1 VINIGI
7 IGLGTV
13 GSGTAKTLVNNKK
26 IIEKRLG
33 FSFLVKKIASLEYD
47 ESLERLF
54 PLNTITKDTEELF
67 KEKLDIVVELIGGID
82 KAKEYILRAIEN
94 GSSVVTANKALLSTY
109 GFEIFK
115 KAYEKRVDVGFEAS
129 VGGGIPIIRV
139 IKEGLCANNIL
150 SIKGIVNGTANYILT
165 SMLEEGKT
173 FQEILKKAQ
182 NLGFAEKDPS
192 LDIDGIDSAHK
203 TAILASLA
211 FGTVITAK
219 QVYTEGIKDIEYND
233 LEYAR
238 RLGYKVKLLGIVK
251 MKDKEVDARVHPTM
265 IKETETLAKIDG
277 VYNAITVKGDVVGDT
292 TYIGQGAGSFP
303 TASSIVSDI
312 MDISRNIMYNTH
324 LRIPLLSFSFQHI
337 RKLPM
342 VDMNSL
348 SMGYYLR
355 FRVID
360 SAGVLAKIAN
370 VLGNHGISIKS
381 VIQLGHGREWV
392 PVVLMT
398 HRAREK
404 DVKKAIEII
413 DRLNVVKDKTLLI
426 RVEENENVG

>member
-1 VINIGI
+1 MINIGI

-13 GSGTAKTLVNNKK
+13 GSGTVKTLVKNKE

-33 FSFLVKKIASLEYD
+33 FPFMLKKIASLEYD
-47 ESLERLF
+47 KALEKLL
-54 PLNTITKDTEELF
+54 PPNTITRNTEELF
-67 KEKLDIVVELIGGID
+67 EEKLDIVVELIGGINR
-82 KAKEYILRAIEN
+82 AKQYILRAIEN

-115 KAYEKRVDVGFEAS
+115 KAYEKKVDVGFEAS
-129 VGGGIPIIRV
+129 VGGGIPIIRAV
-139 IKEGLCANNIL
+139 KEGLCANNIL

-165 SMLEEGKT
+165 SMLEEEKT
-173 FQEILKKAQ
+173 FQETLKKAQ
-182 NLGFAEKDPS
+182 DLGFAEKDPS

-211 FGTVITAK
+211 FGTVLTAQ
-219 QVYTEGIKDIEYND
+219 QVHTEGIKDIEYSD

-251 MKDKEVDARVHPTM
+251 MKDAKVDARVHPAM

-277 VYNAITVKGDVVGDT
+277 VYNAITVRGDIVEDT

-312 MDISRNIMYNTH
+312 MDISRNIEYKTH
-324 LRIPLLSFSFQHI
+324 LRIPLLSFPFQHI
-337 RKLPM
+337 RKLSTI
-342 VDMNSL
+342 DINSL
-348 SMGYYLR
+348 SMKYYLR
-355 FRVID
+355 FKVVD
-360 SAGVLAKIAN
+360 SGGVLAKIAN

-392 PVVLMT
+392 PLVLMT
-398 HRAREK
+398 HQAREK
-404 DVKKAIEII
+404 DVKEAIEII
-413 DRLNVVKDKTLLI
+413 DKLNVVKGKTLLI
-426 RVEENENVG
+426 RVEENEDVG

>member
-1 VINIGI
+1 MVSIGI

-13 GSGTAKTLVNNKK
+13 GSGTVKTLVKNRE

-33 FSFLVKKIASLEYD
+33 FPLFIKKIASLEYD
-47 ESLERLF
+47 RSFERLF
-54 PLNTITKDTEELF
+54 PSNTITRDAEELF

-82 KAKEYILRAIEN
+82 KAKEYILKAIEN
-94 GSSVVTANKALLSTY
+94 GSSVVTANKALLSTH

-115 KAYEKRVDVGFEAS
+115 KAYEKKVDVGFEAS
-129 VGGGIPIIRV
+129 VGGGIPIIRA

-173 FQEILKKAQ
+173 FQEILKRAQ
-182 NLGFAEKDPS
+182 DLGFAEKDPS

-211 FGTVITAK
+211 FGTVLTA
-219 QVYTEGIKDIEYND
+219 QEVYTEGIRGIEYTD

-251 MKDKEVDARVHPTM
+251 MKGGKIDARVHPAM
-265 IKETETLAKIDG
+265 IRETDTLAKVDG
-277 VYNAITVKGDVVGDT
+277 VYNAITVKGDVVEDT

-303 TASSIVSDI
+303 TASSVVSDI
-312 MDISRNIMYNTH
+312 MDVSRNIYYKTH
-324 LRIPLLSFSFQHI
+324 LRIPLLSFPFQHI
-337 RKLPM
+337 RKLPTI
-342 VDMNSL
+342 DINSL
-348 SMGYYLR
+348 SMKYYLR

-360 SAGVLAKIAN
+360 SVGVLAKIAN

-381 VIQLGHGREWV
+381 VIQLGHGKEWV

-404 DVKKAIEII
+404 DVKKAVEII
-413 DRLNVVKDKTLLI
+413 DKLDVVRDKTLLI
-426 RVEENENVG
+426 RVEEDEDVG